1 MVVKQKIWVVVL
13 VLFPLLALG
22 GLFYGLHVKHQ
33 HPSDI
38 INRQKTPLDFEDN
51 QVQCPQC
58 HMYLVGKK
66 HTAQAIDTAG
76 KTYFF
81 DDPGCLILWIKEQKI
96 ASETLT
102 LWIYSMDT
110 HRWIDM
116 RKAHF
121 DTKEITPMGHGFAA
135 YENAQE
141 GFIDFEEMH
150 LHMLRGESMANPKIK
165 KQLLG
170 Q

>member
-1 MVVKQKIWVVVL
+1 MIRKLIL
-13 VLFPLLALG
+13 ILFPLLSLALFAF
-22 GLFYGLHVKHQ
+22 FYQ
-33 HPSDI
+33 
-38 INRQKTPLDFEDN
+38 QKTRDVTQISNHTHTPIEFKDN
-51 QVQCPQC
+51 TLQCPHC
-58 HMYLVGKK
+58 FMYLVGKK

>member
-1 MVVKQKIWVVVL
+1 MIRKLIL
-13 VLFPLLALG
+13 ILFPLLSLALFAF
-22 GLFYGLHVKHQ
+22 FYQQKTHDVTQ
-33 HPSDI
+33 HP
-38 INRQKTPLDFEDN
+38 NHTHTPIEFKDN
-51 QVQCPQC
+51 FLQCPHC
-58 HMYLVGKK
+58 FMYLVGKK
-66 HTAQAIDTAG
+66 HTAQAIDAAG

-81 DDPGCLILWIKEQKI
+81 DDPGCLILWTKEQKI

>member
-1 MVVKQKIWVVVL
+1 MIRKLIL
-13 VLFPLLALG
+13 ILFPLLSLALFAF
-22 GLFYGLHVKHQ
+22 FYQ
-33 HPSDI
+33 
-38 INRQKTPLDFEDN
+38 QKTRDVTQISNHTHTPIEFKDN
-51 QVQCPQC
+51 TLQCPHC
-58 HMYLVGKK
+58 FMYLVGKK
-66 HTAQAIDTAG
+66 HTAQAIDAAG

>member
-1 MVVKQKIWVVVL
+1 MIRKLIL
-13 VLFPLLALG
+13 ILFPLLSLALFAF
-22 GLFYGLHVKHQ
+22 FYQ
-33 HPSDI
+33 
-38 INRQKTPLDFEDN
+38 QKTRDVTQISNHMHTPIEFKDN
-51 QVQCPQC
+51 TLQCPHC
-58 HMYLVGKK
+58 FMYLVGKK

>member
-1 MVVKQKIWVVVL
+1 MIRKLIL
-13 VLFPLLALG
+13 ILFPLLSLAL
-22 GLFYGLHVKHQ
+22 FAFIYQ
-33 HPSDI
+33 
-38 INRQKTPLDFEDN
+38 QKTRDVTQISNHTHTPIEFKDN
-51 QVQCPQC
+51 TLQCPHC
-58 HMYLVGKK
+58 FMYLVGKK
-66 HTAQAIDTAG
+66 HTAQAIDAAG

>member
-1 MVVKQKIWVVVL
+1 MIRKLIL
-13 VLFPLLALG
+13 ILFPLLSLALFAF
-22 GLFYGLHVKHQ
+22 FYQ
-33 HPSDI
+33 
-38 INRQKTPLDFEDN
+38 QKTRDVTQISNHMHTPLEFKDN
-51 QVQCPQC
+51 ALQCPHC
-58 HMYLVGKK
+58 FMYLVGKK

>member
-1 MVVKQKIWVVVL
+1 MIQKLIL
-13 VLFPLLALG
+13 ILFPLLSLALFAF
-22 GLFYGLHVKHQ
+22 FYQ
-33 HPSDI
+33 
-38 INRQKTPLDFEDN
+38 QKTRDVTQISNHTHTPIEFKDN
-51 QVQCPQC
+51 TLQCPHC
-58 HMYLVGKK
+58 FMYLVGKK

>member
-1 MVVKQKIWVVVL
+1 MIRKLIL
-13 VLFPLLALG
+13 ILFPLLSLALFAF
-22 GLFYGLHVKHQ
+22 FYQ
-33 HPSDI
+33 
-38 INRQKTPLDFEDN
+38 QKTRDVTQISNHTHTPIEFKDN
-51 QVQCPQC
+51 TLQCPRC
-58 HMYLVGKK
+58 FMYLVGKK
-66 HTAQAIDTAG
+66 HTAQAIDAAG

-81 DDPGCLILWIKEQKI
+81 DDPGCLILWTKEQKI

>member
-1 MVVKQKIWVVVL
+1 MIQKLIL
-13 VLFPLLALG
+13 ILFPLLSLALFAF
-22 GLFYGLHVKHQ
+22 FYQ
-33 HPSDI
+33 
-38 INRQKTPLDFEDN
+38 QKTRDVTQISNHTHTPIEFKDN
-51 QVQCPQC
+51 TLQCPHC
-58 HMYLVGKK
+58 FMYLVGKK
-66 HTAQAIDTAG
+66 HTAQAIDAAG